1 MLPPALEE
9 SPAFGAPPAPL
20 STPLLLT
27 TLLLTTLLLTTLLL
41 TTLLLTT
48 LLLTTVPLTTRLHR
62 GRLLF
67 LCPLLPNIP
76 AAPPSSRCATATG
89 HPLPLTTEVY

>member
-27 TLLLTTLLLTTLLL
+27 TLLLTTLLLTT
-41 TTLLLTT
+41 
-48 LLLTTVPLTTRLHR
+48 VPLTTRLHR

-67 LCPLLPNIP
+67 LCPPTTLLPDVH